1 MEFSLSFISDVT
13 IELPKDIPEE
23 QKLVKT
29 SFFIFLPLKTNGV
42 KCLQKLLEYCP
53 PRRIWEERIA
63 INNALF
69 YFLMGNV
76 SKRTS

>member
-29 SFFIFLPLKTNGV
+29 SLFLFFYL
-42 KCLQKLLEYCP
+42 
-53 PRRIWEERIA
+53 
-63 INNALF
+63 
-69 YFLMGNV
+69 
-76 SKRTS
+76 